1 MKNPLA
7 GNTSAPAVCRRA
19 IIWWLPLLYLLI
31 SSSFFLRTYDS
42 AQVKITLL
50 QMGGICLVCFW
61 LCRLIEDGRDAF
73 SADDVA
79 CLAPFLAFLASGAI
93 SFIHSPY
100 HWSSLDF
107 FLRRI
112 FYMTIALIIVTE
124 FNGAAVTRLV
134 RILTISTWIAVLYGF
149 FQWLDFHIYPPGPGN
164 GMDPFL
170 WRGAFGDRV
179 FSTYGN
185 PNFFAD
191 YLVLMFP
198 ILACQYFKTRRHS
211 FLVLVAL
218 VLFNIYASQTKGAW
232 IGLAISTVLLAGTYV
247 FYFHRDVLRRFKL
260 RIAALMLAVI
270 MAAFAGV
277 AVKLRESFTSV
288 NFRLFTWEA
297 TWEMIMTQPLL
308 GTGIGSFW
316 VIYPAFRRPPI
327 FHIEGKHNTETDHA
341 EDEYLEVLFDEGIL
355 GFGIFIWLIGS
366 CFVMAYRSLTQMTG
380 AMKIGERA
388 PPRALDLLGFLVAL
402 QGMLA
407 HNFFDVSMRFVSS
420 GVYLGLLS
428 GMVVNL
434 ARGAALSELQ
444 TKTET
449 KPTDGGKRPAA
460 LRSPVPAGGAWMS
473 NGLGNVPEGSTIGE
487 PVLWI
492 LRLAAWAGVAFFLG
506 VLISQFNEIQAPAQ
520 QIRNNGEALQW
531 IIGWGCLLICAARI
545 AWFLAQAVWS
555 TRNVLVPV
563 CVLGV
568 LPLVNLCWGF
578 FRADVYQ
585 NLAIAYSR
593 NRQWD
598 AALKYYSKVG
608 DLNPAYIMAFYF
620 SGNVF
625 TDRFNMVKVFNPD
638 WGDKDGVPRDDF
650 DRALDSFAG
659 VAARSPNYVQ
669 MHHQMGTLYLKHGD
683 WLIHQG
689 RVEEGQHEWDKALE
703 YFDKYRKIDPV
714 FAPNYYR
721 MAQIDLF
728 RGQYA
733 KAADVYNAL
742 IEARECRVDEA
753 LLRRDVLRKTLL
765 SYQPYVLRDGQWVH
779 LHESAETYT
788 DLAGAYMMMGDAQRA
803 QDSLH
808 RALEIDSNY
817 GPAVQN
823 MKLIQQ
829 RLHAPAALRPV
840 PSAAPAA
847 PAVPTFELSA
857 PRR

>member
-1 MKNPLA
+1 VKTQLLPDH
-7 GNTSAPAVCRRA
+7 APSICRRA

-31 SSSFFLRTYDS
+31 SSAFFLRTYDS

-50 QMGGICLVCFW
+50 QMGGLCLVCFW
-61 LCRLIEDGRDAF
+61 LCRLIEDGREAF
-73 SADDVA
+73 SKEDLA
-79 CLAPFLAFLASGAI
+79 CLAPFLAFLISGAI
-93 SFIHSPY
+93 SFAHAPY

-112 FYMTIALIIVTE
+112 FYMTIALILITE
-124 FNGAAVTRLV
+124 FHEAAVSRLIRV
-134 RILTISTWIAVLYGF
+134 LTIGTWIAVVYGV
-149 FQWLDFHIYPPGPGN
+149 FQWLDFHLYPPGPGN

-198 ILACQYFKTRRHS
+198 ILACQYFKTRRRS
-211 FLVLVAL
+211 LLALLGL
-218 VLFNIYASQTKGAW
+218 VLFNAYASQTKGAW

-247 FYFHRDVLRRFKL
+247 FYFHRETLVRFKL
-260 RIAALMLAVI
+260 RIAALMAAVLL
-270 MAAFAGV
+270 MAAAGV
-277 AVKLRESFTSV
+277 SLKLRESFTSV

-297 TWEMIMTQPLL
+297 TWEMIMTHPWT
-308 GTGIGSFW
+308 GTGVGSFW

-355 GFGIFIWLIGS
+355 GFGIFIWLIAS
-366 CFVMAYRSLTQMTG
+366 SFVMAYRSLSQMTG
-380 AMKIGERA
+380 GLKTGERA
-388 PPRALDLLGFLVAL
+388 PPRAFELVGFLVAF

-434 ARGAALSELQ
+434 SRGAALAELRAKHESR
-444 TKTET
+444 TGAVST
-449 KPTDGGKRPAA
+449 GGGIGGI
-460 LRSPVPAGGAWMS
+460 SP
-473 NGLGNVPEGSTIGE
+473 GSAIGE
-487 PVLWI
+487 PVLWL
-492 LRLAAWAGVAFFLG
+492 LRAAAWAAIGAFL
-506 VLISQFNEIQAPAQ
+506 LALLSQFNEIQAPAH

-531 IIGWGCLLICAARI
+531 IIGWGCLLVCAARI
-545 AWFLAQAVWS
+545 AWLLAQVVWA

-563 CVLGV
+563 CVLGI
-568 LPLVNLCWGF
+568 LPLVHLCWGF

-598 AALKYYSKVG
+598 NALKFYSKVG
-608 DLNPAYIMAFYF
+608 ELNPAYIMSFYF

-625 TDRFNMVKVFNPD
+625 TDRFNMIKVFNPD
-638 WGDKDGVPRDDF
+638 WGDKDGVARDDF
-650 DRALDSFAG
+650 DRARDSFAG

-669 MHHQMGTLYLKHGD
+669 MHHQVGTLYLKYGD

-689 RVEEGQHEWDKALE
+689 RVQEGQRAWDRALE
-703 YFDKYRKIDPV
+703 SFEKYRKIDPV
-714 FAPNYYR
+714 FAANYYR
-721 MAQIDLF
+721 IGQIHML
-728 RGQYA
+728 RGQYTNA
-733 KAADVYNAL
+733 VKTYSAL
-742 IEARECRVDEA
+742 IEAKECRVEPD
-753 LLRRDVLRKTLL
+753 LLRRDWLRKTILA
-765 SYQPYVLRDGQWVH
+765 YQPYVLRNGEWIH

-788 DLAGAYMMMGDAQRA
+788 NLGGIYMMMGLAANAQQA
-803 QDSLH
+803 LH
-808 RALEIDSNY
+808 QALDLDRNY
-817 GPAVQN
+817 PPAVQN
-823 MKLIQQ
+823 LRIIEE
-829 RLHAPAALRPV
+829 RLRTPSGLKPV
-840 PSAAPAA
+840 PPVVPSG
-847 PAVPTFELSA
+847 PAVPTFELERGGHR
-857 PRR
+857 P